1 MTRHA
6 SSPNSAGSGPTTRS
20 AATSSN
26 GLDEALTRFQSQI
39 DAVAVGVSV
48 GDGSL
53 SKNISRSA
61 AAARLLAEVWEHG
74 AAGLMD
80 QARGSAGAIGT
91 NKLRGVADGPV
102 CGKLIA
108 TALRDSSGNM
118 TGLVVALRTVE
129 QDKFT
134 QRESQQIVDLASE
147 VVALLRQK
155 APEPPAGLMSWGL
168 FEERATAQER
178 TSTSSGCVLYGNVDQ
193 LHVLNKLAGFAS
205 GDRAIAAVGEVL
217 QSEKHLPAGAGACH
231 LSGDRFT
238 VYLPA
243 TDLPL
248 GRKIAEA
255 LSRAVSERCARLDG
269 LRTKLSISF
278 GVAAIPESESG
289 VTQALAAAEAACRAA
304 KDRGRGRVEV
314 YQDNDQSIVRRN
326 DEVAIAGR
334 LRKALETEKFAIV
347 AQPLHRLQDDG
358 EPDCYELLVRF
369 VDDTGVL
376 LAAGAF
382 MSAAK
387 RYQLLVELD
396 RAVITKVFESLRAA
410 RALRESH
417 GVRYSLNLSGPTIGD
432 PAFLEWLLSN
442 IGPHGV
448 PGDWLQFEITESA
461 AVANVSQ
468 TQTLIGKLQARGVEF
483 ALDDFGTGASSFSYL
498 KAFEVSM
505 LKLDG
510 SFTRDLLT
518 DTRSES
524 LVRGI
529 AQLGRGMNIQTAAEC
544 VETRAVRDRL
554 KELGI
559 DRAQG
564 FFYGQP
570 VPFEQVI
577 AERNRASSSMLSPA
591 AAEEILTKSVTLRS
605 SEAVVIRAQKFAQP
619 ADGEQS
625 ALALN
630 ASAPSVEP
638 DAAREPMESALP
650 AAGVR
655 ASTENVPPADFVR
668 TPIETTPAAA
678 LAHVRNDAALPS
690 ASAVRAPIE
699 ITPFAALAHARNDV
713 ALPASAVHAPIET
726 TSFAALAHARNDV
739 ALPASAV
746 HAPIETTPSAA
757 LAHVRND
764 AALPSPSA
772 VRTPIE
778 TAPPAAHPHTRNHA
792 VPSASAARAQIET
805 ASPASVAGAPIDAIE
820 PRIDAAPL
828 AAETITPPVDAA
840 EVPVAAPTSTL
851 ATPAVPAPATARVS
865 ASAVPTAPFDAHRDL
880 LLDPAP
886 VREAAPPTPRGHPSA
901 QPQVDVQSQSDSANE
916 LAQLAKSAEALAVY
930 SEELMAAT
938 GQIERLSRQ
947 LAQSQEAAG
956 TAHNDATV
964 EQPLIPHN
972 DAQIEHPADAILSQA
987 GSTVEQPI
995 VSASQNDP
1003 TVEQPRP
1010 TIIATG

>member
-1 MTRHA
+1 
-6 SSPNSAGSGPTTRS
+6 
-20 AATSSN
+20 
-26 GLDEALTRFQSQI
+26 
-39 DAVAVGVSV
+39 
-48 GDGSL
+48 
-53 SKNISRSA
+53 
-61 AAARLLAEVWEHG
+61 
-74 AAGLMD
+74 
-80 QARGSAGAIGT
+80 
-91 NKLRGVADGPV
+91 
-102 CGKLIA
+102 
-108 TALRDSSGNM
+108 
-118 TGLVVALRTVE
+118 
-129 QDKFT
+129 
-134 QRESQQIVDLASE
+134 
-147 VVALLRQK
+147 
-155 APEPPAGLMSWGL
+155 
-168 FEERATAQER
+168 
-178 TSTSSGCVLYGNVDQ
+178 VLYGNVDQ

-376 LAAGAF
+376 LAAGSF

-448 PGDWLQFEITESA
+448 PGEWLQFELTESA
-461 AVANVSQ
+461 AVANMSQ

-483 ALDDFGTGASSFSYL
+483 ALDDFGTGVSSFSYL
-498 KAFEVSM
+498 KTFEVSM

-529 AQLGRGMNIQTAAEC
+529 AQLGRGMNIQTVAEC

-591 AAEEILTKSVTLRS
+591 AAEEILTKSVTLRP
-605 SEAVVIRAQKFAQP
+605 SEAVVTRAQKFAQP
-619 ADGEQS
+619 ADGEQP
-625 ALALN
+625 APALN
-630 ASAPSVEP
+630 ASVLSVEP
-638 DAAREPMESALP
+638 GAAREPMEVAVP

-655 ASTENVPPADFVR
+655 APTETAM
-668 TPIETTPAAA
+668 AAIQ
-678 LAHVRNDAALPS
+678 
-690 ASAVRAPIE
+690 VRAPTE
-699 ITPFAALAHARNDV
+699 LVPSTTLAH
-713 ALPASAVHAPIET
+713 
-726 TSFAALAHARNDV
+726 
-739 ALPASAV
+739 
-746 HAPIETTPSAA
+746 
-757 LAHVRND
+757 
-764 AALPSPSA
+764 
-772 VRTPIE
+772 
-778 TAPPAAHPHTRNHA
+778 
-792 VPSASAARAQIET
+792 
-805 ASPASVAGAPIDAIE
+805 APIDAVASRTAIAPSATAARTPIDAVE
-820 PRIDAAPL
+820 PRIGAAPL
-828 AAETITPPVDAA
+828 TAETITSLVDAA
-840 EVPVAAPTSTL
+840 EVPVAAPTSAL
-851 ATPAVPAPATARVS
+851 ATAAVPAPATARTF
-865 ASAVPTAPFDAHRDL
+865 ASVPATPFDAHRDL
-880 LLDPAP
+880 LHDPAP

-901 QPQVDVQSQSDSANE
+901 QPQVDTPLQSDSANE

-947 LAQSQEAAG
+947 LAQSHEAASA
-956 TAHNDATV
+956 AHNDATV

-972 DAQIEHPADAILSQA
+972 DVSLDQPADAILSQA
-987 GSTVEQPI
+987 GTTVEQPI
-995 VSASQNDP
+995 VSSLQNEP

-1010 TIIATG
+1010 PITAAG